1 MPCSPA
7 LSAFLEAAWEERISG
22 AGGSIGFIRGLSLR
36 HMIRPLEIFGK
47 SKIGARQSQDM

>member
-22 AGGSIGFIRGLSLR
+22 AGGSIGFIRGISLR
-36 HMIRPLEIFGK
+36 HMIRPLEMFGK
-47 SKIGARQSQDM
+47 SKIGARQLQDM